1 MIDRTDMDMT
11 INRKRLAILAACTCL
26 LLPVSAQQQTYT
38 LQQCLDEAMANNV
51 RMKTAANELS
61 AARHTQQ
68 EAFTNYF
75 PTVSATG
82 SGYMADEHLVSAS
95 LGPGMDMAMLKNG
108 VVGGVTAAMPLFT
121 GGQIVNGNKLSKV
134 GVEVSRLKMGVTE
147 NEVKLTTQR
156 YYWQTVML
164 KEKLKTID
172 QVQKQLEKLVDD
184 VQASVDAGV
193 ATRNDLLQVQLKQNE
208 MRSNRISV
216 ENLLSV
222 SVSLLA
228 QYIGHAGD
236 SIDISYAL
244 DSIAPQHP
252 AELYRLPEAALP
264 ITNEHRLLTANV
276 RAAKL
281 QQQLAVGKCLPTV
294 ALGGGYVYDNL
305 MDKDQS
311 FWIGFATVSVPLTK
325 WWGGSHDIKKQ
336 KLQVANARYELQ
348 DKSELLMINMQNTWN
363 QLNDAWQQ
371 VGIAQL
377 SITQAAENL
386 RLNTDYYTA
395 GTCTMSDLL
404 EAQTLYRQSRDQ
416 YIEAYA
422 DYELK
427 KCEYLQVTGR

>member
-1 MIDRTDMDMT
+1 MNMM
-11 INRKRLAILAACTCL
+11 INRRRLAVLAACTCL
-26 LLPVSAQQQTYT
+26 VLPMQAQQKTYT
-38 LQQCLDEAMANNV
+38 LQQCLNEALANNV
-51 RMKTAANELS
+51 RMKTAANDLA

-75 PTVSATG
+75 PTISATG
-82 SGYMADEHLVSAS
+82 SGYMADEHLLSAS

-108 VVGGVTAAMPLFT
+108 VVGGVTAALPLFT
-121 GGQIVNGNKLSKV
+121 GGQIVNGNRLSKV
-134 GVEVSRLKMGVTE
+134 GVEVSRLKQGITE

-164 KEKLKTID
+164 KEKLKTIE
-172 QVQKQLEKLVDD
+172 QVQKQLENLVGD

-222 SVSLLA
+222 STRLLA
-228 QYIGHAGD
+228 QYMGHAGD

-244 DSIAPQHP
+244 DSIELQHP
-252 AELYRLPEAALP
+252 AELYRLPEVALP
-264 ITNEHRLLTANV
+264 ITNEHRLLSAGV
-276 RAAKL
+276 RSAKL
-281 QQQLAVGKCLPTV
+281 QQQITLGKYLPTV

-325 WWGGSHDIKKQ
+325 WWGGSHDIRKQ
-336 KLQVANARYELQ
+336 KLQVANAQYELQ
-348 DKSELLMINMQNTWN
+348 DKSELLMINMRNTWN
-363 QLNDAWQQ
+363 QLNDAFEQ
-371 VGIAQL
+371 VGIARL
-377 SITQAAENL
+377 SITQASENL
-386 RLNTDYYTA
+386 RLNKNYYTA

>member
-1 MIDRTDMDMT
+1 M
-11 INRKRLAILAACTCL
+11 
-26 LLPVSAQQQTYT
+26 
-38 LQQCLDEAMANNV
+38 
-51 RMKTAANELS
+51 
-61 AARHTQQ
+61 
-68 EAFTNYF
+68 
-75 PTVSATG
+75 
-82 SGYMADEHLVSAS
+82 
-95 LGPGMDMAMLKNG
+95 
-108 VVGGVTAAMPLFT
+108 
-121 GGQIVNGNKLSKV
+121 
-134 GVEVSRLKMGVTE
+134 
-147 NEVKLTTQR
+147 
-156 YYWQTVML
+156 
-164 KEKLKTID
+164 
-172 QVQKQLEKLVDD
+172 
-184 VQASVDAGV
+184 
-193 ATRNDLLQVQLKQNE
+193 
-208 MRSNRISV
+208 
-216 ENLLSV
+216 
-222 SVSLLA
+222 
-228 QYIGHAGD
+228 
-236 SIDISYAL
+236 
-244 DSIAPQHP
+244 
-252 AELYRLPEAALP
+252 
-264 ITNEHRLLTANV
+264 TANV

-404 EAQTLYRQSRDQ
+404 EAQTLYRQSCDQ

>member
-1 MIDRTDMDMT
+1 MMINCR
-11 INRKRLAILAACTCL
+11 RLAVLAACTCL
-26 LLPVSAQQQTYT
+26 VLSMQAQQKTYT
-38 LQQCLDEAMANNV
+38 LQQCLNEALANNV
-51 RMKTAANELS
+51 RMKTAANDLA

-75 PTVSATG
+75 PTISATG
-82 SGYMADEHLVSAS
+82 SGYMADEHLLSAS

-108 VVGGVTAAMPLFT
+108 VVGGVTAALPLFT
-121 GGQIVNGNKLSKV
+121 GGQIVNGNRLSKV
-134 GVEVSRLKMGVTE
+134 GVEVSRLKQGITE

-164 KEKLKTID
+164 KEKLKTIE
-172 QVQKQLEKLVDD
+172 QVQKQLENLVGD

-222 SVSLLA
+222 SIRLLA
-228 QYIGHAGD
+228 QYMGHAGD

-244 DSIAPQHP
+244 DSIELQHP
-252 AELYRLPEAALP
+252 AELYRLPEVALP
-264 ITNEHRLLTANV
+264 VTNEHRLLSAGV
-276 RAAKL
+276 RSAKL
-281 QQQLAVGKCLPTV
+281 QQQITLGKYLPTV

-325 WWGGSHDIKKQ
+325 WWGGSHDIRKQ
-336 KLQVANARYELQ
+336 KLQVANAQYELQ

-363 QLNDAWQQ
+363 QLNDAWEQ
-371 VGIAQL
+371 VGIARL
-377 SITQAAENL
+377 SITQASENL
-386 RLNTDYYTA
+386 RLNKDYYTA

>member
-1 MIDRTDMDMT
+1 MM
-11 INRKRLAILAACTCL
+11 INRRRLAVLAACTCL
-26 LLPVSAQQQTYT
+26 VLPMQAQQKTYT
-38 LQQCLDEAMANNV
+38 LQQCLNEALANNV
-51 RMKTAANELS
+51 RMKTAANDLA

-75 PTVSATG
+75 PTISATG
-82 SGYMADEHLVSAS
+82 SGYMADEHLLSVS

-108 VVGGVTAAMPLFT
+108 VVGGVTAALPLFT
-121 GGQIVNGNKLSKV
+121 GGQIVNGNRLSKV
-134 GVEVSRLKMGVTE
+134 GVEVSRLKQGITE

-164 KEKLKTID
+164 KEKLKTIE
-172 QVQKQLEKLVDD
+172 QVQKQLENLVGD

-222 SVSLLA
+222 STRLLA
-228 QYIGHAGD
+228 QYMGHAGD

-244 DSIAPQHP
+244 DSIELQHP
-252 AELYRLPEAALP
+252 AELYRLPEVALP
-264 ITNEHRLLTANV
+264 ITNEHRLLSAGV
-276 RAAKL
+276 RSSKL
-281 QQQLAVGKCLPTV
+281 QQQITLGKYLPTV

-325 WWGGSHDIKKQ
+325 WWGGSHDIRKQ
-336 KLQVANARYELQ
+336 KLQVANAQYELQ

-363 QLNDAWQQ
+363 QLNDAWEQ
-371 VGIAQL
+371 VGIARL
-377 SITQAAENL
+377 SITQASENL
-386 RLNTDYYTA
+386 RLNKNYYTA

>member
-1 MIDRTDMDMT
+1 M
-11 INRKRLAILAACTCL
+11 
-26 LLPVSAQQQTYT
+26 
-38 LQQCLDEAMANNV
+38 
-51 RMKTAANELS
+51 
-61 AARHTQQ
+61 
-68 EAFTNYF
+68 
-75 PTVSATG
+75 
-82 SGYMADEHLVSAS
+82 
-95 LGPGMDMAMLKNG
+95 
-108 VVGGVTAAMPLFT
+108 
-121 GGQIVNGNKLSKV
+121 
-134 GVEVSRLKMGVTE
+134 
-147 NEVKLTTQR
+147 
-156 YYWQTVML
+156 
-164 KEKLKTID
+164 
-172 QVQKQLEKLVDD
+172 
-184 VQASVDAGV
+184 
-193 ATRNDLLQVQLKQNE
+193 
-208 MRSNRISV
+208 
-216 ENLLSV
+216 
-222 SVSLLA
+222 
-228 QYIGHAGD
+228 
-236 SIDISYAL
+236 
-244 DSIAPQHP
+244 
-252 AELYRLPEAALP
+252 
-264 ITNEHRLLTANV
+264 

-395 GTCTMSDLL
+395 GACTMSDLL